1 MMLLGALSALLIA
14 ALSAA
19 AICACLLL
27 GRARYRAPR
36 HGPEARAALRRH
48 PAGRNRRDEFDGLL
62 AYADPGDG
70 PPMGP
75 GRAAGPDDDPE
86 FIKSLERLI
95 RGEDGDSR

>member
-62 AYADPGDG
+62 AYVDPG
-70 PPMGP
+70 PPRGP
-75 GRAAGPDDDPE
+75 GRATGPDDDPE
-86 FIKSLERLI
+86 FIKALERLI
-95 RGEDGDSR
+95 RGEDSDNR